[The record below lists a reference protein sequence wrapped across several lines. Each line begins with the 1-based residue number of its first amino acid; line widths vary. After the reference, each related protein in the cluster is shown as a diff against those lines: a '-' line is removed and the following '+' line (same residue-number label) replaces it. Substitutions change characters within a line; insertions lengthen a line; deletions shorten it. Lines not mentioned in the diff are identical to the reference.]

1 MQSLLFGFKEILSS
15 LFLYESVLI
24 LYLKPER
31 FGLIYSIEG
40 YCLTRAISQSEYIR
54 RLLRVNKR
62 TGTFNKIYAMQLA
75 TIFIGFII
83 FGLSENIKGPA
94 IPRIQYDFMLDE
106 SQLGTLLSLNAL
118 GYLIACSFTAYLTRL
133 WGIKIITVLS
143 FAAMAISGIFIF
155 LSQQYALFSASYFLM
170 YIGNGMLE
178 IGLAILGARI
188 FVKNTGTMMNLTH
201 GFYGLSSTV
210 APLIAT
216 GLMEV
221 TINGYTLDWRG
232 MYLVMLLLSVIPIIF
247 ALFSSFP
254 GDDVAQEDRLP
265 LKVLLKDPV
274 LWLMVLVLSFGV
286 VSELAVGGWLV
297 NFLEK
302 AYGWDT
308 VSASGMLST
317 FFLCFALARL
327 ILGPVT
333 DRIGFTLSLIIFSGV
348 SAICTFI
355 AIFGGEQLAFLFA
368 ASGIGIAMIY
378 PTVMA
383 FIARRYPNG
392 SDTAITFTV
401 TLMGV
406 GSVIGNYLI
415 GAITEW
421 TKSFFG
427 ADTQLGLFRGLQA
440 GYGFIGLCAALCAIT
455 GVILYIYLSK
465 RKQVI

>member
-1 MQSLLFGFKEILSS
+1 MN
-15 LFLYESVLI
+15 
-24 LYLKPER
+24 ER
-31 FGLIYSIEG
+31 S
-40 YCLTRAISQSEYIR
+40 
-54 RLLRVNKR
+54 
-62 TGTFNKIYAMQLA
+62 GTFNKVYAMQLA
-75 TIFIGFII
+75 TIFIGFVI
-83 FGLSENIKGPA
+83 FGFSENIKGPA
-94 IPRIQYDFMLDE
+94 IPRIQYDFMLNE

-118 GYLIACSFTAYLTRL
+118 GYLIACSFTAYLTRI
-133 WGIKIITVLS
+133 WGIKAVTVLS
-143 FAAMAISGIFIF
+143 FASMALSGVLIF
-155 LSQQYALFSASYFLM
+155 LSQHYVLFSASYFLM

-216 GLMEV
+216 GLMKV
-221 TINGYTLDWRG
+221 TIGGYTLDWRG
-232 MYLVMLLLSVIPIIF
+232 MYLVMLLLSVVPIIF
-247 ALFSSFP
+247 ALLSSFP
-254 GDDVAQEDRLP
+254 GDDISHEDRVP
-265 LKVLLKDPV
+265 LNVLLKDPV

-308 VSASGMLST
+308 VSASGMLSA

-327 ILGPVT
+327 LLGPLT
-333 DRIGFTLSLIIFSGV
+333 DKIGFTLSLIIFSGT
-348 SAICTFI
+348 SAVCTFI

-368 ASGIGIAMIY
+368 AAGIGIAMIY

-383 FIARRYPNG
+383 FVAKRYPNG

-415 GAITEW
+415 GGVTEW
-421 TKSFFG
+421 TKNMFG
-427 ADTQLGLFRGLQA
+427 ADTELGLFRGLQA
-440 GYGFIGLCAALCAIT
+440 GYGFIGLCAALCMVSGI
-455 GVILYIYLSK
+455 ILYNYLLR
-465 RKQVI
+465 RKEVI